1 MFLKNAHVYVY
12 FRKCLKQLQV
22 RRWDTFC
29 RKTGWVTTKFARYG
43 EDPRCP
49 QCKRIRTTGL
59 TLDGLRLKRQK
70 QKVDQNEETRLM
82 RLFYY
87 TPISRELFD

>member
-29 RKTGWVTTKFARYG
+29 RKTGWVATKSARYG

-87 TPISRELFD
+87 TPIRRELFD

>member
-1 MFLKNAHVYVY
+1 MFLNAHVDVY

-22 RRWDTFC
+22 RRLDSMC
-29 RKTGWVTTKFARYG
+29 RKTGWIATKSSRYG

-49 QCKRIRTTGL
+49 HCKRIRTTNL
-59 TLDGLRLKRQK
+59 TLDGLRLKGQK

-87 TPISRELFD
+87 TPICRELFD